1 MKIDAQRTFPPR
13 ECPSC
18 ACEVPSNSNRCP
30 ICGYVFPAPTAVQRS
45 LRIGGAL
52 IMLGILALMLLL
64 SLF

>member
-1 MKIDAQRTFPPR
+1 VNIDPQQSFPSR

-18 ACEVPSNSNRCP
+18 ACEVPSNNNRCP
-30 ICGYVFPAPTAVQRS
+30 ICGYVFPTPTATQRS